1 MIIEYVGVSE
11 INGSLIVL
19 DGVKGASYEEIVT
32 IKLADGSARQGRIV
46 QIEGERIVVQ
56 VFEGTSNISLD
67 NTATI
72 LTGRPMEMPLSPEIV
87 GRILDGA
94 GRPIDGLGPIY
105 PETRRDINGTAINPV
120 SRVYPRNYINTG
132 ISSIDTLSTLIRGQ
146 KLPIFSGSGMKHN
159 ELAVPAQMRATSA
172 LCSRRWASRMTLR
185 NIFAAA
191 LKKRALCSM
200 SPCSSISPMIRSSS
214 VPSRPDVR

>member
-11 INGSLIVL
+11 INGSLVVL

-32 IKLADGSARQGRIV
+32 IKLADGTARQGRVV

-56 VFEGTSNISLD
+56 VFEGTSNISLE

-120 SRVYPRNYINTG
+120 SRVYGYDVVITTVASAGDAATVAAEAPKLCKSVYAAGGNLPVGHEPNGGVT
-132 ISSIDTLSTLIRGQ
+132 TLFVPKAQLPKGNLLIVAVRPVTSLGTSGR
-146 KLPIFSGSGMKHN
+146 PI
-159 ELAVPAQMRATSA
+159 
-172 LCSRRWASRMTLR
+172 
-185 NIFAAA
+185 
-191 LKKRALCSM
+191 
-200 SPCSSISPMIRSSS
+200 SISYARA
-214 VPSRPDVR
+214 